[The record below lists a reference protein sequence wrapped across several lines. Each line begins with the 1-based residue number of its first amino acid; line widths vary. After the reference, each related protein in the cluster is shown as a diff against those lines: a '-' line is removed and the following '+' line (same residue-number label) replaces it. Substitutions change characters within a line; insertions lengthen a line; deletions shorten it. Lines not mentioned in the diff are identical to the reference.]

1 MFSRKGDNCY
11 IDVANMV
18 KVKVIIKGANIVK
31 FKMYLAT
38 ACIFI
43 LSKIGYEVEV
53 QVGERE
59 PVKANNGD

>member
-1 MFSRKGDNCY
+1 MFSRKGNKCY
-11 IDVANMV
+11 VDVTNMV

-31 FKMYLAT
+31 FKVYVAK

-53 QVGERE
+53 KVGERE
-59 PVKANNGD
+59 PVKANK